1 MCEEIITAI
10 DKKMR
15 EEFTLTKG
23 LSLILIAASF
33 LIGILVGSACA
44 KGSCKKNLCSSDCDE
59 ESFDD
64 EITFDDSDSE

>member
-23 LSLILIAASF
+23 LSLILIAVSF
-33 LIGILVGSACA
+33 LVGAMVGSACA
-44 KGSCKKNLCSSDCDE
+44 KGSCKKKYCKCKSDDY
-59 ESFDD
+59 SDD
-64 EITFDDSDSE
+64 EITFDDDNE